1 MTVPSSGPLRIISD
15 SSDGAAVFRKSRAE
29 VQLSEALGDIESTF
43 YKHKASPHPD
53 IFCVSNDERKG
64 FAASPL
70 CND

>member
-1 MTVPSSGPLRIISD
+1 MPRV
-15 SSDGAAVFRKSRAE
+15 E

-64 FAASPL
+64 SAAAGHLRAGSLLTAVKGTQTP
-70 CND
+70 CQ